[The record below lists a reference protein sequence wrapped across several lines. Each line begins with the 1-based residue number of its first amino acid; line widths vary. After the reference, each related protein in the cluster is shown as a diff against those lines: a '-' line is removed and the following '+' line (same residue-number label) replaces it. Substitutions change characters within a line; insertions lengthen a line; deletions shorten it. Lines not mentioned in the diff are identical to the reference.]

1 MFKRTRT
8 ISFGIVTA
16 LLAILLVSCSAG
28 PFAALQ
34 ASPTA
39 QPTAT
44 PTPATTPVAP
54 AAEPSTALAL
64 PQVDYEEQLLVLVY
78 EEASPSVVNIR
89 VRTAIS
95 SGLPGFGDFVQQGQ
109 GSGFIWDEQ
118 GHIVTNNHVVEN
130 ATEIEVTFHD
140 GLSLPAKLVGADP
153 DSDLAVIKVDPAEHD
168 LKPVK
173 LGDSDALKVGQR
185 AIAIGNP
192 FGLAGTLTA
201 GVISALGRDLPAG
214 SADTGTVR
222 YRIPDVIQTDAPINP
237 GNSGGPLLNSNG
249 EVIGVNTAIESTTGA
264 SAGIGFAV
272 PVNIVKRV
280 VPSLI
285 QTGTYRHPWLGVTI
299 ATLSPRVAEAMG
311 LPRKQQGALV
321 IEVTRGGPAAAAGVK
336 PSTRVVQIDGSQVTV
351 GGDVII
357 KIDDTP
363 IKRSEDLI
371 SYLVRRTSVGQQVT
385 LTVLRDGKEMQIK
398 VTLGERPTTR
408 ERNT

>member
-1 MFKRTRT
+1 MFRKTN
-8 ISFGIVTA
+8 SLVFSLVV
-16 LLAILLVSCSAG
+16 LFLAIFLAGCSVA
-28 PFAALQ
+28 PFAAGQ
-34 ASPTA
+34 VSPTA

-44 PTPATTPVAP
+44 PLPTATPVAP
-54 AAEPSTALAL
+54 AAVPATALAV
-64 PQVDYEEQLLVLVY
+64 PQADYEEQLLVRVY

-89 VRTAIS
+89 VSTRVS
-95 SGLPGFGDFVQQGQ
+95 SGFPGFGDFVQQGQ
-109 GSGFIWDEQ
+109 GSGFVWDTQ
-118 GHIVTNNHVVEN
+118 GHIVTNYHVVQD
-130 ATEIEVTFHD
+130 ATAIEVTFND
-140 GLSLPAKLVGADP
+140 GISLPATLVGTDP

-192 FGLAGTLTA
+192 FGLEGTLTA
-201 GVISALGRDLPAG
+201 GIISALGRDLPAA
-214 SADTGTVR
+214 STGANLVG

-249 EVIGVNTAIESTTGA
+249 EVIGVNAAIESSTGT
-264 SAGIGFAV
+264 SSGIGFAI
-272 PVNIVKRV
+272 PVNIVKQV

-285 QTGTYRHPWLGVTI
+285 QTGSYRHPWLGVTV
-299 ATLSPRVAEAMG
+299 ATLSSKVAEAMG

-321 IEVTRGGPAAAAGVK
+321 VEVTANGPAAAAGLK

-357 KIDDTP
+357 RIDDTD

-371 SYLVRRTSVGQQVT
+371 SYLVRRTAVGQQVT
-385 LTVLRDGKEMQIK
+385 LTILRDGKEMQIK
-398 VTLGERPTTR
+398 ATLGERPTTR

>member
-1 MFKRTRT
+1 MFRRTKPVL
-8 ISFGIVTA
+8 FGILVVLLVV
-16 LLAILLVSCSAG
+16 LLAGCSGAPLAAG
-28 PFAALQ
+28 Q

-39 QPTAT
+39 QPTPTPFPTTT
-44 PTPATTPVAP
+44 PTTVVMAPTTS
-54 AAEPSTALAL
+54 AAQ
-64 PQVDYEEQLLVLVY
+64 PQGDYEEQLLVRVY

-89 VRTAIS
+89 VRTTIS
-95 SGLPGFGDFVQQGQ
+95 SGFPGFGDFVQQGQ
-109 GSGFIWDEQ
+109 GSGFVWDDQ

-130 ATEIEVTFHD
+130 ATEIEVTFND
-140 GLSLPAKLVGADP
+140 GITLPAMLVGADP
-153 DSDLAVIKVDPAEHD
+153 DSDLAVIRVDPAEHE

-173 LGDSDALKVGQR
+173 LGDSDRLKVGQR

-192 FGLAGTLTA
+192 FGLKGTLTA

-214 SADTGTVR
+214 SHTGTVR

-249 EVIGVNTAIESTTGA
+249 EVIGVNAAIESTTGT
-264 SAGIGFAV
+264 SAGIGFAI

-285 QTGTYRHPWLGVTI
+285 QTGAYRHPWLGVTI
-299 ATLSPRVAEAMG
+299 ATLSPKVAEAMG

-321 IEVTRGGPAAAAGVK
+321 IEVTAGGPAAAAGIRA
-336 PSTRVVQIDGSQVTV
+336 STRLAQIDGEQVTV

-357 KIDDTP
+357 RINDTQ

-371 SYLVRRTSVGQQVT
+371 SYLVRQTSVGQQVT
-385 LTVLRDGKEMQIK
+385 LTILRDGKEVQIK

>member
-1 MFKRTRT
+1 MFRKRNSIAFSIT
-8 ISFGIVTA
+8 VLLLVV
-16 LLAILLVSCSAG
+16 LLAGCSAA
-28 PFAALQ
+28 PFAASQ
-34 ASPTA
+34 APQPT
-39 QPTAT
+39 PTAT
-44 PTPATTPVAP
+44 PLPTATLPAPTPEAATLP
-54 AAEPSTALAL
+54 AV
-64 PQVDYEEQLLVLVY
+64 PQGDYEEQLLVRVY

-89 VRTAIS
+89 VSTRVS
-95 SGLPGFGDFVQQGQ
+95 SGFPGFGDFVQQGQ
-109 GSGFIWDEQ
+109 GSGFVWDTQ
-118 GHIVTNNHVVEN
+118 GHIVTNYHVVEN
-130 ATEIEVTFHD
+130 ATAIEVTFND
-140 GLSLPAKLVGADP
+140 GISLPATLVGADP

-192 FGLAGTLTA
+192 FGLEGTLTA
-201 GVISALGRDLPAG
+201 GVISALGRDLPAA
-214 SADTGTVR
+214 STGASLVG

-249 EVIGVNTAIESTTGA
+249 EVIGVNAAIESSTGT
-264 SAGIGFAV
+264 SAGIGFAI
-272 PVNIVKRV
+272 PVSIVKQV

-285 QTGTYRHPWLGVTI
+285 QTGSYRHPWLGVTV
-299 ATLSPRVAEAMG
+299 ATLSPKVAEAMG
-311 LPRKQQGALV
+311 LSRKQQGALV
-321 IEVTRGGPAAAAGVK
+321 VEVTANGPAAAAGLR
-336 PSTRVVQIDGSQVTV
+336 PSSQVVQLDGAQVTV

-357 KIDDTP
+357 RIDATE

-385 LTVLRDGKEMQIK
+385 LTVLRDGKEMEIK

>member
-1 MFKRTRT
+1 MFRKRNP
-8 ISFGIVTA
+8 IAFSIVVLLLVV
-16 LLAILLVSCSAG
+16 LLAGCSVA
-28 PFAALQ
+28 PFAASQ
-34 ASPTA
+34 APQPTPTPTPL
-39 QPTAT
+39 PTAT
-44 PTPATTPVAP
+44 LPAP
-54 AAEPSTALAL
+54 APEAATL
-64 PQVDYEEQLLVLVY
+64 PAMPQTDYEEQLLVRVY

-89 VRTAIS
+89 VRTRVS
-95 SGLPGFGDFVQQGQ
+95 SGFPGFGDFVQQGQ
-109 GSGFIWDEQ
+109 GSGFIWDTQ
-118 GHIVTNNHVVEN
+118 GHIVTNYHVVEN
-130 ATEIEVTFHD
+130 ATAIEVTFND
-140 GLSLPAKLVGADP
+140 GISLPATLVGADP

-192 FGLAGTLTA
+192 FGLEGTLTA
-201 GVISALGRDLPAG
+201 GVISALGRDLPAA
-214 SADTGTVR
+214 STGASLVG

-249 EVIGVNTAIESTTGA
+249 EVIGVNAAIESSTGT
-264 SAGIGFAV
+264 SAGIGFAI
-272 PVNIVKRV
+272 PVSIVKQV

-285 QTGTYRHPWLGVTI
+285 QTGSYRHPWLGVTV
-299 ATLSPRVAEAMG
+299 ATLSPKVAEAMG

-321 IEVTRGGPAAAAGVK
+321 VEVTANGPAAAAGLR
-336 PSTRVVQIDGSQVTV
+336 PSSRVVQIDGDQVTV

-357 KIDDTP
+357 RIDATE

-385 LTVLRDGKEMQIK
+385 LTVLRDGKEMEIK